1 MSKTFLQA
9 VDKLKFLIHNLKIV
23 RNEFPSSDPVLSNKE
38 CTQNHKTFL
47 KNEVIEMV
55 HIS

>member
-9 VDKLKFLIHNLKIV
+9 VDKLKFLIHNLKMI

-38 CTQNHKTFL
+38 CTQNHKTF
-47 KNEVIEMV
+47 KK
-55 HIS
+55 